1 MKWLLLTSLI
11 IVGDLHLSGQL
22 LDIYPPYL
30 FGGMYLAL
38 LLTGIFVLNM
48 RKKSLVRNFNQ
59 AVTQQQRFKKITRK
73 KIRQEHQNRSQNL
86 YPITQLGLALLSILL
101 LIVPGFITSFVGI
114 ALCSHATSS
123 RLTKQVISKNME
135 KFYKVGAIC

>member
-48 RKKSLVRNFNQ
+48 RKESLVRNFNQ

-73 KIRQEHQNRSQNL
+73 KIRHGSGSVNFPLDPRNPGSSSTQELARPAEK
-86 YPITQLGLALLSILL
+86 YAGGLAYFSG
-101 LIVPGFITSFVGI
+101 PGTQCIPRV
-114 ALCSHATSS
+114 A
-123 RLTKQVISKNME
+123 
-135 KFYKVGAIC
+135 